1 MGLLQESE
9 AARWLNSLTSQAGV
23 EEKQYIREKQTT
35 PRLGVGEKEGRKEE
49 KLKEKEEMEG
59 REQEKAGE
67 K

>member
-1 MGLLQESE
+1 MGKS
-9 AARWLNSLTSQAGV
+9 
-23 EEKQYIREKQTT
+23 KPT